1 MADVNG
7 ISSQQ
12 NKMGAPSPLNNSIGR
27 YGTIF
32 MVVSTLVAF
41 CVLGVELVN
50 ILFFDPYEDEYFLF
64 RSAGIL
70 ADTDISTLTYIMFGS
85 LFVLLMMGLPLA
97 FVTGGLGVVFVYLV
111 GDQIMLNIIPSRIF
125 PMMTNSDLAAIPLFI
140 FMASMLERAGLIEEM
155 FDVVYKWMGGLNG
168 GLAAA
173 TILASTILAAMV
185 GVIGAAVVTMG
196 IIALP
201 AMLKRNYDPEIALGS
216 IMAGGTLGILIPPSI
231 LAILYAVVAQQSVG
245 ELYLGALAPGLLLSG
260 LYIGYVLLRS
270 YLNPDLGRAI
280 PENERLSLSEKLRL
294 LLKLVAPLSLIVVVL
309 GLLFAGIATPVE
321 AAGIGSFG
329 AIIVAIMHGRFDL
342 IALREASVTT
352 VKASAMVLWIIFGA
366 SIFVGFYILQGGQ
379 AFINDAILGSGLSP
393 YGILFVMM
401 VLLVILGMFLDWVG
415 ILLLAVPIFVP
426 IIKSLTFDGLFG
438 FPAVEGDKVALW
450 FGVLYLINMQM
461 SFLSPPF
468 GYALFYIKGVA
479 PKEISMATIF
489 RSSLAFLAL
498 QVVGLVLCILFP
510 AIVTWLPELV
520 YG

>member
-1 MADVNG
+1 M
-7 ISSQQ
+7 SSQ
-12 NKMGAPSPLNNSIGR
+12 AVSLNSGKFWTYAMYATTAI
-27 YGTIF
+27 
-32 MVVSTLVAF
+32 MVF
-41 CVLGVELVN
+41 VLGVELIN
-50 ILFFDPYEDEYFLF
+50 ILFFDPYEEDSYFLF
-64 RSAGIL
+64 RTAGIL
-70 ADTDISTLTYIMFGS
+70 GGADIADLTWIMFGT
-85 LFVLLMMGLPLA
+85 LLVFLMLGLPLA
-97 FVTGGLGVVFVYLV
+97 FVTGGLGVVFIYLI
-111 GDQIMLNIIPSRIF
+111 GDQAMLNIIPTRIF

-201 AMLKRNYDPEIALGS
+201 AMLKRKYDPEIALGS

-245 ELYLGALAPGLLLSG
+245 ELYLGAIIPGFLLSG
-260 LYIGYVLLRS
+260 MYMAYVLIRAKI
-270 YLNPDLGRAI
+270 NPALGPAL
-280 PENERLSLSEKLRL
+280 PEEERISTKEKFRL
-294 LLKLVAPLSLIVVVL
+294 LLNLAAPLTLVFLVL

-329 AIIVAIMHGRFDL
+329 AIIVAMMHKRFN
-342 IALREASVTT
+342 IEALKEASIGT

-379 AFINDAILGSGLSP
+379 AFITETILGTGLSS
-393 YGILFVMM
+393 YGILFMM
-401 VLLVILGMFLDWVG
+401 MILLVILGMFLDWVG

-438 FPAVEGDKVALW
+438 LPGVDSSDVALW
-450 FGVLYLINMQM
+450 FGVLYLVNMQM
-461 SFLSPPF
+461 SFISPPF
-468 GYALFYIKGVA
+468 GYALFYLRGVC
-479 PKEISMATIF
+479 PPEISMATIF
-489 RSSLAFLAL
+489 RSALVFLGLQTLGLAM
-498 QVVGLVLCILFP
+498 VVFFP
-510 AIVTWLPELV
+510 ALATCLPALV
-520 YG
+520 YGS

>member
-1 MADVNG
+1 MTTAV
-7 ISSQQ
+7 
-12 NKMGAPSPLNNSIGR
+12 NNSNSGNMSSGKIWTWLMILATVGM
-27 YGTIF
+27 TF
-32 MVVSTLVAF
+32 AVV
-41 CVLGVELVN
+41 VELIN
-50 ILFFDPYEDEYFLF
+50 IMFYDPYEEEYFLF
-64 RSAGIL
+64 RTAGML
-70 ADTDISTLTYIMFGS
+70 EETDIASLTWIMFGT
-85 LFVLLMMGLPLA
+85 LFVALMMGLPLA
-97 FVTGGLGVVFVYLV
+97 FVTGGLGVVFIYLV
-111 GDQIMLNIIPSRIF
+111 GDQTMLNIIPSRIF

-201 AMLKRNYDPEIALGS
+201 AMLKRNYNHEIALGS

-245 ELYLGALAPGLLLSG
+245 ELYLGAIVPGFLLSG
-260 LYIGYVLLRS
+260 MYLSYVLIRS
-270 YLNPDLGRAI
+270 WKNPSLGPAI
-280 PENERLSLSEKLRL
+280 PVEERLSLKDKL
-294 LLKLVAPLSLIVVVL
+294 LLLRQLIAPLILVFTVL

-329 AIIVAIMHGRFDL
+329 AIIVAMMHKRCTFKGIM
-342 IALREASVTT
+342 EASTST
-352 VKASAMVLWIIFGA
+352 AKASAMVLWIIFGA

-379 AFINDAILGSGLSP
+379 DFITETILSTGLSS
-393 YGILFVMM
+393 YGILFLMM

-438 FPAVEGDKVALW
+438 LPPVPGDKVALW
-450 FGVLYLINMQM
+450 FGVLYLVNMQM
-461 SFLSPPF
+461 SFISPPF
-468 GYALFYIKGVA
+468 GYALFYLRGVC
-479 PKEISMATIF
+479 PPEISMATIF
-489 RSSLAFLAL
+489 RSALVFLGL
-498 QVVGLVLCILFP
+498 QTVGLLLCVLIPGL
-510 AIVTWLPELV
+510 VTWLPALV
-520 YG
+520 YGN